1 MTIRGRRT
9 KRARGRGRSNP
20 PQASTSLG
28 VKVDQSKIQKK
39 RLIKGFYALDNNQKS
54 TPFNSEQSDED
65 KDYNDGDD
73 EEMQLIMDEINQ
85 QKLPEHEAADANN
98 VEKCIESSFGLSNN
112 VRPSS
117 GGSHVET
124 DRRKVTSLE
133 GISNSQ
139 RVTRSHGRGRNE
151 PLGSSQ
157 SGIDLPLQPVQTS
170 VSLGVKNGG
179 NRIPKKG
186 RGKGV
191 DILNN
196 KQKSTAF
203 NSEQNDEHCINNDGE
218 DGELQLIVDKICR
231 SHLPKQQATG
241 ANNMEKSI
249 GSNFE
254 LSNKAGST
262 SVGYH
267 VETDAR
273 KVISVEGISNPGRGR
288 GIKRGR
294 GRGRS
299 NPSVPSKSCVDPPPP
314 PPPPPT
320 HTSVSPGFQND
331 SNRGRGVKRGR
342 GRGRSDPPVPSKSCV
357 DPPAPPPTH
366 TSVSLGVQN
375 DSNRGRGIK
384 RGRGRG
390 RSDPAVPSKSC
401 IDQPPQ
407 PAAAAAYTSVSPGF
421 QNVNNRVQ
429 RKGLAK
435 GFDALNNKQKAT
447 AFYSEQN
454 DEYYDFSDSEDEEIQ
469 RITEKI
475 YQRQLLKQRI
485 ANSVKQRIANFGL
498 SNNVRPL
505 TGGSH
510 IEADRRNVVS
520 VEGIPNQGRRIKQ
533 GRGRGPLVHSQS
545 CIDQPPQPA
554 AASHT
559 LVSPGFKNV
568 YNRVQRKEH
577 VRGFDALNNKQ
588 KATAFISEHSDEYY
602 DYSDGEE
609 EEIQVITEN
618 ARPSCEGSHIEAD
631 RRNIVSVEG
640 ISNPGRGIKRGRG
653 RGYSDPPEPSQLC
666 IDPQSA
672 SALNGTT
679 PVDLS
684 PTHETPHQLPTSK
697 QCVGRESTQYW
708 TVEAIDPQGAIKK
721 IQLKYWLVNDLPIGL
736 RVIVNFD
743 DQGAAFGEAQ
753 GLLAGYC
760 GTLATNCKL
769 FPINFE
775 RWSGKSGVPKTYLDN
790 CFETELKPRF
800 QFRTTESLAKR
811 YCKLSIAKK
820 WAAYRQSLWTRF
832 YDPSKTLEQI
842 ISDIP
847 LGVDPIQWAHFVDYR
862 LKPETLE
869 ICRKNKEN
877 RSKQVIP
884 HTGGSKPLSRKRHE
898 MFLKNGQ
905 QPCRG
910 KLYIETHKKKDGSF
924 VNDAAERI
932 AEQIE
937 EALAQSSVD
946 ELEMSPNDVVGK
958 VFGPEHSG
966 RVRCMG
972 MGAAPTNTFRDSGV
986 RLSILRNSS
995 TDAATSSSN
1004 FWQEKYT
1011 HLESQVQNAMTAFK
1025 AYIIM
1030 KEGRVPDEMANIFDS
1045 SNAAGVASEPNL
1057 PSNSRRSRGGSN
1069 I

>member
-1 MTIRGRRT
+1 MTIRGRKT
-9 KRARGRGRSNP
+9 KRGQGRGRSNP

-39 RLIKGFYALDNNQKS
+39 RLVKGFDALDNNRES

-73 EEMQLIMDEINQ
+73 EEMQLITDEINQ
-85 QKLPEHEAADANN
+85 QKLPEHQAADANN
-98 VEKCIESSFGLSNN
+98 MEKCIESSFGFSNH
-112 VRPSS
+112 VRPAS
-117 GGSHVET
+117 GGSYVET

-133 GISNSQ
+133 GIYNSR
-139 RVTRSHGRGRNE
+139 RVTRSRGRGRSD
-151 PLGSSQ
+151 PLESSQ
-157 SGIDLPLQPVQTS
+157 SGIDPPLQPVQTS
-170 VSLGVKNGG
+170 VSHGVKNGG
-179 NRIPKKG
+179 NKIQKKG

-191 DILNN
+191 DTLNN
-196 KQKSTAF
+196 KQKSTVF
-203 NSEQNDEHCINNDGE
+203 NSEQNDEHCINNDG
-218 DGELQLIVDKICR
+218 
-231 SHLPKQQATG
+231 
-241 ANNMEKSI
+241 
-249 GSNFE
+249 SNFE
-254 LSNKAGST
+254 LSNKAGSS

-267 VETDAR
+267 VGTDAR

-294 GRGRS
+294 EKGRS
-299 NPSVPSKSCVDPPPP
+299 NPPVPSKSCVDPPSP

-320 HTSVSPGFQND
+320 HTSVSP
-331 SNRGRGVKRGR
+331 
-342 GRGRSDPPVPSKSCV
+342 
-357 DPPAPPPTH
+357 
-366 TSVSLGVQN
+366 GVQN

-390 RSDPAVPSKSC
+390 RSDPPVPSKSCVDPPPPPPPPPLTHTSVSPGVQNDSNRGRGIKRGRGRGRSYPPVPSKSC
-401 IDQPPQ
+401 IGQPPQ
-407 PAAAAAYTSVSPGF
+407 PAAAAYTSVSPGF
-421 QNVNNRVQ
+421 QNVYNRVQ

-447 AFYSEQN
+447 AFYSEHN

-485 ANSVKQRIANFGL
+485 ANNVKQRIGASFGL

-520 VEGIPNQGRRIKQ
+520 VEGILTSRRIKH
-533 GRGRGPLVHSQS
+533 GRGRGPPVHSQS

-554 AASHT
+554 AAAHT
-559 LVSPGFKNV
+559 SVSPGFKNV

-577 VRGFDALNNKQ
+577 VKGLDTLNNKQ
-588 KATAFISEHSDEYY
+588 KATSFNSEHNDEYY
-602 DYSDGEE
+602 DYSDSED
-609 EEIQVITEN
+609 EEIQLITEN
-618 ARPSCEGSHIEAD
+618 ARPSCGGSHIEAD
-631 RRNIVSVEG
+631 RRNIVYVEG

-653 RGYSDPPEPSQLC
+653 RGCSDPPEPSQLC
-666 IDPQSA
+666 IDPQPA

-679 PVDLS
+679 PEDLS
-684 PTHETPHQLPTSK
+684 PTHEIPHQLPTSK

-708 TVEAIDPQGAIKK
+708 TVEAIDPQGVIKK

-743 DQGAAFGEAQ
+743 DQGAAYGEAQ

-775 RWSGKSGVPKTYLDN
+775 RWSGKSGVPKAYLDN

-898 MFLKNGQ
+898 MFLK
-905 QPCRG
+905 
-910 KLYIETHKKKDGSF
+910 T
-924 VNDAAERI
+924 ERI

-946 ELEMSPNDVVGK
+946 ELEMSTNDVVGR

-995 TDAATSSSN
+995 KDAATSSSN

-1025 AYIIM
+1025 AYIVM
-1030 KEGRVPDEMANIFDS
+1030 KEGRIPDEMANIFDS
-1045 SNAAGVASEPNL
+1045 PNAVGVASEPNL
-1057 PSNSRRSRGGSN
+1057 P
-1069 I
+1069 